1 MSDACEICKHL
12 AEFFQ
17 WRDKHFLH
25 VFRINYHLCNM
36 LACVA
41 VYMCIC
47 SIRSVTYTCFLKMV
61 RTRVNGVKCVYF
73 VQDKTVWLD
82 ENLFFI
88 LYEQNFIPLFNDEW
102 KRKIVGFCVSWK
114 YPNIF
119 FNIFFIFLRVICI
132 NKFVCFCFFFGF
144 FFRGN
149 NIVLTELPLKK
160 YW

>member
-1 MSDACEICKHL
+1 MWDLQTLSGI
-12 AEFFQ
+12 FQ

-25 VFRINYHLCNM
+25 VFRFNYHLCNM

-47 SIRSVTYTCFLKMV
+47 SIRSVIYTCFLKMV
-61 RTRVNGVKCVYF
+61 RTRVNGGKCVYF

-102 KRKIVGFCVSWK
+102 KRKNVGFHVSWK

-160 YW
+160 YL